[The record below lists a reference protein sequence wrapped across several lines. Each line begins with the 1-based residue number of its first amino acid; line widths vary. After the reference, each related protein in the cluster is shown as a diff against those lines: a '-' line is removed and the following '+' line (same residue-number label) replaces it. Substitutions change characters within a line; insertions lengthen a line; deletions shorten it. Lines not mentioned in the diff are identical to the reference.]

1 MWLTINNQL
10 YKQFQ
15 FANFSEAFAF
25 MVQVA
30 FLAEKLNHHPTWNN
44 SYNVVNIYLCTHD
57 ANNTITA
64 KDTLLAEQ
72 IDALLL

>member
-1 MWLTINNQL
+1 MWQSVDHQL

-30 FLAEKLNHHPTWNN
+30 LLAEKLNHHPIWSN
-44 SYNVVNIYLCTHD
+44 SYNIVNIYLCTHD
-57 ANNTITA
+57 ANNTITD
-64 KDTLLAEQ
+64 KDRLLAEQ
-72 IDALLL
+72 IDALLR